1 MATHSS
7 ILAWEIPWT
16 EEPGRLQSV
25 EWQRGRHNSGT
36 KQQQQRWA
44 VTLNEYSFTLKL
56 LVFPSVL
63 PSQKEKVILKDTF
76 FLRLNMHDW
85 TTLELSI
92 TCRYIC
98 SSEELEVIP
107 TKQQSTGKAECTLLL
122 LLSRFSRV
130 RLCATPQTAAHQ
142 APPSL
147 GFSRQ
152 EHWSGLPFPSP
163 MKESEK

>member
-1 MATHSS
+1 MQETWVQSLGRKDPLEKEMATHSS

-107 TKQQSTGKAECTLLL
+107 TKQ
-122 LLSRFSRV
+122 
-130 RLCATPQTAAHQ
+130 
-142 APPSL
+142 
-147 GFSRQ
+147 
-152 EHWSGLPFPSP
+152 
-163 MKESEK
+163 